1 MLKNAGLIVFVYLIS
16 FGGIYSQND
25 TVSSVS
31 VSAPAAADT
40 AKKKTTEAKPPA
52 LGEIFK
58 PTIGV
63 GVGML
68 SFYGDMYGRHA
79 QPFMTSRVGYEFILS
94 QPLSKSFYLNFY
106 TMFGKLGAN
115 ERRGGARNENFQ
127 SEVRLGGV
135 RLMYDFSHLFKTDKY
150 LWRPWIE
157 TGFEGFEFLTKTDL
171 RDKNGNKYHYWSDGS
186 IKNLAETDPNA
197 TTAVDLVRDYT
208 YETDIRE
215 LNKDGFGK
223 YQERSWAVPIG
234 GGVMLKVSDRA
245 TFKIGTTFH
254 LSFTDYIDG
263 LSNNSVGERAGTK
276 AKDKFVMTSFSL
288 HYDLVTKR
296 KLDTLPDDYYDDVQY
311 LVFDDEDEDKDGV
324 TDFKD
329 DCHKTPKIAKVDAKG
344 CPVDDDKDLT
354 PDYYDQELPTPASM
368 IANTLGIG
376 ITDAMAQYWYDV
388 YYDSTGTMARIVDL
402 DSAKNPKEN
411 IIDPNSQKKEYTVEL
426 AKFKGGVPSD
436 IMAYLLSIGDVRST
450 TVGDTVIVYTAGSY
464 EDVKMAMK
472 RRDEFR
478 SEGVKD
484 AGVGYFR
491 GGAYRSISS
500 QEELDKEIAESKSI
514 DTTGTST
521 PNIISPPANPN
532 GIVYR
537 VQLGAYKHPLSA
549 SLFKHVGKIIELKT
563 DDGYYKYVT
572 ESFGNLERAMI
583 AKADV
588 VLEGYSDAFVAA
600 YKDGKRISLS
610 DAGATYVDKNDAKKE
625 ELNEAKNMTSAIDKS
640 LVHFKV
646 QIGALKRSNDTSFE
660 EKIKDVKDI
669 EKIETG
675 TGLIRYTSGNYKD
688 YNEAVKAKAIMAEQ
702 GFNDAFV
709 IAMFKGEVISIQ
721 EALEILGTKK

>member
-1 MLKNAGLIVFVYLIS
+1 MLLRHWLIVFFFLFS
-16 FGGIYSQND
+16 FSGLRSQND
-25 TVSSVS
+25 TI
-31 VSAPAAADT
+31 APVAAITPSKDST
-40 AKKKTTEAKPPA
+40 VKKNTSEPKPPA

-58 PTIGV
+58 PTIGL
-63 GVGML
+63 GVGTM
-68 SFYGDMYGRHA
+68 SFYGDLYSRHA
-79 QPFMTSRVGYEFILS
+79 QPFMNSRIGYEFIVS
-94 QPLSKSFYLNFY
+94 QPLSNSFRLNFY
-106 TMFGKLGAN
+106 TLFGKLGGN
-115 ERRGGARNENFQ
+115 ERRGGERNENFL
-127 SEVRLGGV
+127 SEIRMGGV
-135 RLMYDFSHLFKTDKY
+135 HVMYDFSNFFKTDHY
-150 LWRPWIE
+150 VWRPWVE
-157 TGFEGFEFLTKTDL
+157 TGFEGFEFLTKTDQ
-171 RDKNGNKYHYWSDGS
+171 RDNYGNKYYYWSDGS
-186 IKNLAETDPNA
+186 IKNMAETDPNA
-197 TTAVDLVRDYT
+197 ATAVDLVRDYT
-208 YETDIRE
+208 YETDVRE

-223 YQERSWAVPIG
+223 YQERSWAVPVG
-234 GGVMLKVSDRA
+234 GGVLLKVTDRA

-254 LSFTDYIDG
+254 LTFTDYIDG
-263 LSNNSVGERAGTK
+263 LSNKSVGERSGTK
-276 AKDKFVMTSFSL
+276 AKDKFVMTSFSI

-296 KLDTLPDDYYDDVQY
+296 KLDTLPDDYYDEVENLIVDM
-311 LVFDDEDEDKDGV
+311 DDEDGDGV

-329 DCHKTPKIAKVDAKG
+329 DCHKTPKIAKVDKKG
-344 CPVDDDKDLT
+344 CPVDDDKDRT
-354 PDYYDQELPTPASM
+354 PDYYDQELPTPESM
-368 IANTLGIG
+368 IANSVGIG
-376 ITDAMAQYWYDV
+376 ITDEMAQRWYDV
-388 YYDSTGTMARIVDL
+388 YYDSTGTMAKVVDL
-402 DSAKNPKEN
+402 DSSDKKEPVV
-411 IIDPNSQKKEYTVEL
+411 DPNSQKKLYTVEL

-464 EDVKMAMK
+464 EDVQWAIK

-491 GGAYRSISS
+491 GGQYHSVYTKD
-500 QEELDKEIAESKSI
+500 ELDKEIVESKMHV
-514 DTTGTST
+514 DTTNAELHVYH
-521 PNIISPPANPN
+521 PEANPN

-537 VQLGAYKHPLSA
+537 VQLGAYKHPLSS

-625 ELNEAKNMTSAIDKS
+625 ELNEAKNTTGAIDKS
-640 LVHFKV
+640 LVSFRV
-646 QIGALKRSNDTSFE
+646 QIGALKRANDTSFE
-660 EKIKDVKDI
+660 EKIKGVKSV
-669 EKIETG
+669 EKVETG
-675 TGLIRYTSGNYKD
+675 TGLIRYTAGNYKD
-688 YNEAVKAKAIMAEQ
+688 YNEAVKAKGELAEQ

-721 EALEILGTKK
+721 EALEILGNRK